1 VRVTSLP
8 AQPQAADGPALMPD
22 LRGAS
27 GREAMRTLGA
37 IGMTPRI
44 SGSGFV
50 VRQSPEPGV
59 PIDAGGQAFVE
70 LRRDADRSS
79 IAGEANP

>member
-1 VRVTSLP
+1 
-8 AQPQAADGPALMPD
+8 
-22 LRGAS
+22 
-27 GREAMRTLGA
+27 MRTLGA

>member
-8 AQPQAADGPALMPD
+8 AQPQTADGPALMPD

-37 IGMTPRI
+37 IGLTPRI